1 MIEVLQYDDVTRLRG
16 TTRGSRA
23 LDYEVSAY
31 LVRGVLVDTGCPGL
45 APDFE
50 RWLDDARPSGA
61 LVTHYHEDHAGNV
74 PALVARGVPVGMAP
88 QTLERIRRPAPIG
101 WYRRLCWGLP
111 TALTRDPETFVHPAL
126 SLLPAPGHTSDHH
139 VVWDAERETAFG
151 GDLFIGVKVRIAHP
165 GEDVRGQSAVLRR
178 VAELRPKRFF
188 DAHRG
193 PVERPVEALLA
204 KAQWIDDTVG
214 AIERR
219 HGEGWTARAIEREV
233 LGRGD
238 FTGWFSRGDYAKRNM
253 VEGVIASAG
262 VPANLG
268 DQRWAHRHSNLSM
281 SNIAAPPHPRGVP
294 PE

>member
-1 MIEVLQYDDVTRLRG
+1 MLQLTRHDDVTRLRG

-23 LDYEVSAY
+23 LKYQVSAY

-45 APDFE
+45 APDLE
-50 RWLDDARPSGA
+50 RWLDEARPGGA

-74 PALVARGVPVGMAP
+74 PALVARGLPVGMAP
-88 QTLERIRRPAPIG
+88 QTLDRIRRPAPIG
-101 WYRRLCWGLP
+101 LYRRVCWGSP
-111 TALTRDPETFVHPAL
+111 TALGRDPEPFAHPAL
-126 SLLPAPGHTSDHH
+126 RLIHAPGHTTDHH
-139 VVWDAERETAFG
+139 IVWDAERETVFG

-165 GEDVRGQSAVLRR
+165 GEDVRGQPAVLRR

-204 KAQWIDDTVG
+204 KAQWIDDVVG

-219 HGEGWTARAIEREV
+219 HSEGWIVRAIEREV

-238 FTGWFSRGDYAKRNM
+238 FTGWFSRGDYAKRNV
-253 VEGVIASAG
+253 VESVIASLDASLDASLGASAG
-262 VPANLG
+262 VPQSG
-268 DQRWAHRHSNLSM
+268 PDQR
-281 SNIAAPPHPRGVP
+281 
-294 PE
+294 